1 MTPRV
6 YRHRGLALLCL
17 LLASA
22 CTTIPKDFKEPSVAL
37 VSITPDVTNLF
48 APEFDIVLRVTN
60 PNRTALSVAGLSY
73 TIDMQGNRLIQ
84 GVASELPEIPAYG
97 EADVRLRA
105 TADLVGGIGFISGL
119 MTRDEPTV
127 DFELNADLDLGTF
140 YPTVNIRRSGS
151 IALF

>member
-1 MTPRV
+1 MMEQHTGRC
-6 YRHRGLALLCL
+6 RCG
-17 LLASA
+17 
-22 CTTIPKDFKEPSVAL
+22 
-37 VSITPDVTNLF
+37 
-48 APEFDIVLRVTN
+48 
-60 PNRTALSVAGLSY
+60 GLSY
-73 TIDMQGNRLIQ
+73 SIDMQGNRLIQ